1 MNGDGLNN
9 KQFITIAVIIIL
21 CGFLIVGHDY
31 FMAKK
36 DKAYQNMSMILSQEP
51 EGVEKIDDNEVEVI
65 SREDSLSSN
74 DTSGKVKKKNISYN
88 YVGRLIIPN
97 IKFNR
102 GFLKYGQSG
111 NNVDQNI
118 AVMKGSTYPSAMDS
132 HLVIAGHSG
141 SGWNAFF
148 TNLDDLSIGAIAY
161 VKYNNIEYRYKLV
174 KIYKDKQSDRAINL
188 YKHSDK
194 KALTLVTCS
203 RPDFK
208 KYYLVLNFELVSE
221 VNI

>member
-1 MNGDGLNN
+1 MNSDGLNN
-9 KQFITIAVIIIL
+9 KQFITIAIIIIL
-21 CGFLIVGHDY
+21 CGFLIIGHDY

-36 DKAYQNMSMILSQEP
+36 DKAYQNMSLLLSQEP
-51 EGVEKIDDNEVEVI
+51 EVVEKVNDEVVEVV
-65 SREDSLSSN
+65 SRE
-74 DTSGKVKKKNISYN
+74 DTSGKVKKKNVSYN
-88 YVGRLIIPN
+88 YAGRLIIPN
-97 IKFNR
+97 INLNR
-102 GFLKYGQSG
+102 GFLKYGQRG

-118 AVMKGSTYPSAMDS
+118 AVMKGSTYPTDQYS
-132 HLVIAGHSG
+132 HLVLAGHSG

-161 VKYNNIEYRYKLV
+161 VKYNNKEYKYKLV
-174 KIYKDKQSDRAINL
+174 KIYKDKQSDGGIDL
-188 YKHSDK
+188 YRHSNK

-221 VNI
+221 NTI